1 MADVT
6 REGLS
11 EAFFASFIGDRVE
24 IVADFYQ
31 NYSEETAESRITN
44 HAPASIQGY
53 ILDLDNEFL
62 YLGKNPHE
70 VSMCLKRD
78 RVLYIEVIGGE
89 TKERSPYDEL
99 LDSMPVPKKS
109 EEN

>member
-1 MADVT
+1 MGDVM

-11 EAFFASFIGDRVE
+11 EAFFANFIGVRVE
-24 IVADFYQ
+24 VVADFYQ
-31 NYSEETAESRITN
+31 NYQEETAESRITN

-53 ILDLDNEFL
+53 ILDVDNEFV

-70 VSMCLKRD
+70 VSMCLKRPK
-78 RVLYIEVIGGE
+78 VLYIEVIGE
-89 TKERSPYDEL
+89 PREERSPYDEL
-99 LDSMPVPKKS
+99 LDSLPTPKKS

>member
-1 MADVT
+1 MADVE

-11 EAFFASFIGDRVE
+11 EAFFATFIGDRVE

-31 NYSEETAESRITN
+31 NYQEETAESRITN

-53 ILDLDNEFL
+53 ILDIDDEFL

-70 VSMCLKRD
+70 ISMALRRTK
-78 RVLYIEVIGGE
+78 VLYIEVIGAE
-89 TKERSPYDEL
+89 KEEKSPYDAL
-99 LDSMPVPKKS
+99 LDSMPFPKKN

>member
-1 MADVT
+1 MADVV

-31 NYSEETAESRITN
+31 NYEEETAESRIRN
-44 HAPASIQGY
+44 HAPASIQGF
-53 ILDLDNEFL
+53 ILDIDSEFL

-78 RVLYIEVIGGE
+78 RVLYIEVIGAPGE
-89 TKERSPYDEL
+89 ERSPYDEL
-99 LDSMPVPKKS
+99 LDSLPSKKRG

>member
-1 MADVT
+1 MADLK
-6 REGLS
+6 RDDMS
-11 EAFFASFIGDRVE
+11 EAFFSTFIGDRVE

-53 ILDLDNEFL
+53 ILDLDSEFL

-70 VSMCLKRD
+70 VSMCLKRNK
-78 RVLYIEVIGGE
+78 VLYIEVIGSPTE
-89 TKERSPYDEL
+89 EKSPYDEL
-99 LDSMPVPKKS
+99 LDSMPSRKKG